1 MKIKIKQPLPFILKQ
16 GLTEFEINFING
28 FYVLRTQGFK
38 QNLKKSE
45 YDKIMDN
52 VFKENTLPFPEMTRG
67 KRK

>member
-16 GLTEFEINFING
+16 GLTEFEINFVNG

-52 VFKENTLPFPEMTRG
+52 VFKENTLPFPETTRG